1 MDQMVANADTGPLPS
16 LTIGVECPP
25 NMQEARARFLRGFA
39 GEYFP
44 IYYRASVSPQSDV
57 GAFVFMLVK
66 QGGTSGR
73 VSSNMRQF
81 PSTDGSNTL
90 SNPEFFVY
98 GSQPQPI
105 PNKVPVGSPIVQVT
119 IEVRTLNM
127 LVTGTVKVV
136 AARSITSLR
145 MSDPAAVW
153 VLDAAGWAAA
163 AVEATGLSIEQG
175 RLPRAR
181 MSFKQ
186 DFRDL
191 RDFRNKTPTPV
202 PHEQL
207 THEQL
212 GSRTVLRLAVVSTG
226 AGPCSMA
233 QQESSRSW
241 ESTRPSPSIPK
252 AWPFPCI

>member
-1 MDQMVANADTGPLPS
+1 
-16 LTIGVECPP
+16 
-25 NMQEARARFLRGFA
+25 
-39 GEYFP
+39 
-44 IYYRASVSPQSDV
+44 
-57 GAFVFMLVK
+57 
-66 QGGTSGR
+66 
-73 VSSNMRQF
+73 
-81 PSTDGSNTL
+81 
-90 SNPEFFVY
+90 
-98 GSQPQPI
+98 
-105 PNKVPVGSPIVQVT
+105 
-119 IEVRTLNM
+119 M

-145 MSDPAAVW
+145 MSDTAAVW

-202 PHEQL
+202 PHEKL

-226 AGPCSMA
+226 LGMQHGATGEFTFVGEYAPIAIYTKGLAVSMYMLKTKREQARSRHGHEGIREARPAHGVPPRFLRFLRFRRPWRPWRPKRPKRPKRPWRGENEAGFTPGTHPRGDVASRPETGRAIGVAIRQIQVGHGAAGPGRGA
-233 QQESSRSW
+233 HGRGDGAERDD
-241 ESTRPSPSIPK
+241 PH
-252 AWPFPCI
+252 